1 MLGSSLGA
9 LWTHGGLTFVVI
21 ILLSIIAL
29 AIGLERWFATWSY
42 RRRLDAAMAA
52 ILGHL
57 GEGNRTMAQAV
68 NQTLPWHPAAP
79 LFAML
84 LDDKRPSSIAELKR
98 TQSRIIRSVRRRLW
112 MLASIGA
119 IAPFVGLFGTVVGVM
134 EAFQQIAIQ
143 GTGGFPVVSA
153 GISSALIATAGGIFV
168 GVEAVLLFNYLQVY
182 VGEYTALLK
191 EAAEEVLESASS
203 EAPRAVSSAEAR

>member
-1 MLGSSLGA
+1 MISSSLAA
-9 LWTHGGLTFVVI
+9 LYARGGITFFVI
-21 ILLSIIAL
+21 IFLSIAAL
-29 AIGLERWFATWSY
+29 AIGLERWYATWSY
-42 RRRLDAAMAA
+42 RRRLGVATAT

-57 GEGNRTMAQAV
+57 ADGNRTMAQAV
-68 NQTLPWHPAAP
+68 NATLPWHPAAP

-84 LDDKRPSSIAELKR
+84 LDEKRPSSGGELKR
-98 TQSRIIRSVRRRLW
+98 AQQRILRGVRRRLW

-168 GVEAVLLFNYLQVY
+168 GIEAVVLFNYLQVY
-182 VGEYTALLK
+182 VGEYTSLLK
-191 EAAEEVLESASS
+191 ESAEEVFESLQ
-203 EAPRAVSSAEAR
+203 EAARGVSGA